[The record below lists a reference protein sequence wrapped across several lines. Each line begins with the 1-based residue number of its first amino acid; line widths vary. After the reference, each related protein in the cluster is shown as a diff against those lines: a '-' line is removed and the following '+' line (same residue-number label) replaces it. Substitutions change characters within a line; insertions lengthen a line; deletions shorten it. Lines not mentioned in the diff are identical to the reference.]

1 MQLCPYCEK
10 GELHTFTDSETIM
23 HGGKQLL
30 VPGVLLSRCDACGEE
45 MATPEQAK
53 VNQRLFADAKRSAD
67 GLMSSD
73 QIRNWRKSLGW
84 SQAQAVTLLGGG
96 ANAFSKYERG
106 EVVQSR
112 QMDLLMRLLAHSP
125 EAREV
130 LPRIVAGDLQ
140 CVGAVRV
147 RLEDLMCID
156 AGDLAW
162 SPIRTLEATAAA
174 LYRWDDAAPRSVR
187 SANDDRYDWSQQHM
201 AIAL

>member
-10 GELHTFTDSETIM
+10 GELHIFTDSETIV

-30 VPGVLLSRCDACGEE
+30 VPGVQLSRCDACGEE

-53 VNQRLFADAKRSAD
+53 VNQRLFADAKRHAD

-73 QIRNWRKSLGW
+73 QIRDWRKALGW
-84 SQAQAVTLLGGG
+84 SQAQAVTFLGGG

-112 QMDLLMRLLAHSP
+112 QMDLLMRLLALSP
-125 EAREV
+125 EARQI

-140 CVGAVRV
+140 RCVDVVGTRIDDLCTTDAV
-147 RLEDLMCID
+147 DL
-156 AGDLAW
+156 LW
-162 SPIRTLEATAAA
+162 SPIRTLGATRAA
-174 LYRWDDAAPRSVR
+174 LYTCAWDDSPRR
-187 SANDDRYDWSQQHM
+187 SANDDRYGWSTQRL